1 MSTPDNEPVFV
12 TELTGKEGGT
22 WRVVTRD
29 SNHYFDLDFGT
40 VTRVRGANA
49 GPTIN
54 DRTRPL
60 RTIDGL
66 RVGERGRW
74 TMLTDGWSETSTT
87 TGLTPRSWHGSKS
100 SAVKTF
106 QEQAKSCL
114 TSRPGCNAGVVP
126 SGLSDPR
133 VAVTIADAGPS
144 R

>member
-74 TMLTDGWSETSTT
+74 TMLTDGWSDDIDYYWANTS
-87 TGLTPRSWHGSKS
+87 LVARIE
-100 SAVKTF
+100 AICR
-106 QEQAKSCL
+106 EDL
-114 TSRPGCNAGVVP
+114 PGASDVVP
-126 SGLSDPR
+126 D
-133 VAVTIADAGPS
+133 
-144 R
+144 